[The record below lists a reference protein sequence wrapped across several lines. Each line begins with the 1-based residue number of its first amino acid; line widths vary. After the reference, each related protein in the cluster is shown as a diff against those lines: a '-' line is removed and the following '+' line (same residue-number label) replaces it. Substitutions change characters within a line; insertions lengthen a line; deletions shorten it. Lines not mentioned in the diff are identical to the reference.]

1 MVGDPRLLILLPLE
15 TRQVAPDNTVVLT
28 LKTGNQT
35 YVAPYSTDNRSKL
48 NSTKRRKGKL
58 QMTELSK
65 PKKSCDQKKRRNTL
79 K

>member
-1 MVGDPRLLILLPLE
+1 MVGDPRLLILLPME

-35 YVAPYSTDNRSKL
+35 YVAPYSTDNRSI
-48 NSTKRRKGKL
+48 
-58 QMTELSK
+58 QHESK
-65 PKKSCDQKKRRNTL
+65 ISVGLIVL